1 MVHRR
6 GDFPVPRK
14 DVMPLGVR
22 ERILSIRLMEK
33 ITANPAVAEKLG
45 IVVVNEIQ
53 AVQERISNEKAD
65 NA

>member
-1 MVHRR
+1 
-6 GDFPVPRK
+6 
-14 DVMPLGVR
+14 MPLGVR
-22 ERILSIRLMEK
+22 ERILAIILMEK

-53 AVQERISNEKAD
+53 AVQEGISGEKAE